1 MPHSSRTICV
11 GDVCVTFVCETTRS
25 VFSAQYRSRNAA
37 SLGSRLARSPVTGK
51 DGVATRRF
59 SCNYREEVAS
69 DPRKNRWN

>member
-11 GDVCVTFVCETTRS
+11 GDVCVTFVCGTARS
-25 VFSAQYRSRNAA
+25 VSSAQYRSRNAA

-59 SCNYREEVAS
+59 GCNYREQVAFY
-69 DPRKNRWN
+69 PQKNRWN